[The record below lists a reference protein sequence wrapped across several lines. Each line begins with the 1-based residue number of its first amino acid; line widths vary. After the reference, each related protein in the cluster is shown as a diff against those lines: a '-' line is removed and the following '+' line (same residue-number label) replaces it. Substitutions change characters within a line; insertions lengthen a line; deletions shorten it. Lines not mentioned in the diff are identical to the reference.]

1 MRETVERELKFVPDD
16 DFVLPALGQELPSRT
31 FVSAYFDSNDLRL
44 ARRGITLRHRIEDGS
59 RVWQLKIPSGA
70 ARLELEEAG
79 VPARPPE
86 TLSGLLVGHLRGAEL
101 VRVARLRTR
110 RQTRQVDGAEIV
122 DDSVSVLDGQRVTS
136 RFRELEIELV
146 GGDEATLARL
156 DAVLRDAGAQPAGT
170 PKLFRVL
177 GFELP
182 AQAQAVAPDAGPLAA
197 LQMALAS
204 QYEQLLAHDPGT
216 RLGTDPEDLHQMRV
230 ATRRSRAFLRAARPL
245 LDREWAAGLRD
256 ELGWLGSALGP
267 ARDLD
272 VLLEQIRADLAAI
285 GADAG
290 DADALLDSL
299 ETEHREARAVVV
311 DALGDPRYLRLLDA
325 LDGVEPKPGSGKAGA
340 SLADLWWDEFRRT
353 RRRFGKLGRSPT
365 DEDLHAARIRV
376 KRARYAAELGAG
388 ELGDPGQRFVA
399 AAKRLQDVLGEHQ
412 DAHVAELRIAA
423 WAAERPDPPELV
435 TGLLDR
441 LRARRTAAR
450 AEWPAAWE
458 ELEKR
463 ARKTRP

>member
-1 MRETVERELKFVPDD
+1 MRETVERELKFVPGEE
-16 DFVLPALGQELPSRT
+16 FELPALGRELPART
-31 FVSAYFDSNDLRL
+31 FVSAYFDSSDLRL

-59 RVWQLKIPSGA
+59 RVWQLKIPSGV

-86 TLSGLLVGHLRGAEL
+86 GLSGLLVGHLRGAEL

-110 RQTRQVDGAEIV
+110 RQTREVDGAEIV

-156 DAVLRDAGAQPAGT
+156 DAVLRDAGAEPAGT

-177 GFELP
+177 GLELP
-182 AQAQAVAPDAGPLAA
+182 APARPVPPDAGPLVA
-197 LQMALAS
+197 LRLALAA

-216 RLGTDPEDLHQMRV
+216 RLGTDSEDLHKMRV

-245 LDREWAAGLRD
+245 LDREWAADLRD

-272 VLLEQIRADLAAI
+272 VLLEQLRADLAAI

-290 DADALLDSL
+290 GAKTLLDSL
-299 ETEHREARAVVV
+299 EAEHREARAVVV
-311 DALGDPRYLRLLDA
+311 DALGDSRYVRLLDT

-365 DEDLHAARIRV
+365 DEELHAARIRV
-376 KRARYAAELGAG
+376 KRARYAAELAVG
-388 ELGDPGQRFVA
+388 ELGEPGERFVT

-412 DAHVAELRIAA
+412 DAHVAESRIAA
-423 WAAERPDPPELV
+423 WAAEQPDPPELV
-435 TGLLDR
+435 APLLD
-441 LRARRTAAR
+441 LLHARRKAAR
-450 AEWPAAWE
+450 EEWPAAWK
-458 ELEKR
+458 ELKKQ